1 MRNSSNCGLPLR
13 CSERTGVD
21 FETDAFAELERN
33 SELNCQPERKNVQAG
48 KPSLLN
54 IPAPIVISNMFLHEL
69 QRVRL
74 DIVRLTIPG
83 GTLICSGLLEEQE
96 YDLRNYLIE
105 LGFEFCSSFERENR

>member
-1 MRNSSNCGLPLR
+1 M
-13 CSERTGVD
+13 D
-21 FETDAFAELERN
+21 FETEALAELERN
-33 SELNCQPERKNVQAG
+33 SELNCQSERINVQAG
-48 KPSLLN
+48 QPSLLK
-54 IPAPIVISNMFLHEL
+54 ISVPIVISNMFPHEL

-74 DIVRLTIPG
+74 DLVRLTIPG